1 MTTDEIAVFRAR
13 LGALLVRLDAQE
25 TAHEVRRRYQ
35 PNIYR
40 IDHYLRAADD
50 CATALHAGK
59 TAEQAFA
66 QSFVATRG
74 MHGIAKKLGLRLDV
88 ERGDWIAIAAATSS
102 AA

>member
-1 MTTDEIAVFRAR
+1 MTTDDIAAFRAR

-25 TAHEVRRRYQ
+25 SARERT

-40 IDHYLRAADD
+40 IGHYLRAADD
-50 CATALHAGK
+50 VATALHAGK
-59 TAEQAFA
+59 TPEQAFA

-74 MHGIAKKLGLRLDV
+74 MHGIAKKLGLELDV
-88 ERGDWIAIAAATSS
+88 ERGDWIASAAATSS